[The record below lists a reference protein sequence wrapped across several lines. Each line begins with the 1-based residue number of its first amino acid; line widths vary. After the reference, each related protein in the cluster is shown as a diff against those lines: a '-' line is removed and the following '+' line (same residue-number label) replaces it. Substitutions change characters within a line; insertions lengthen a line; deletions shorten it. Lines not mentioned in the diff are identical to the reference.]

1 MWQAIN
7 LVQTLLIVVYS
18 IQKLNDNYELKA
30 GTQVKVDD

>member
-7 LVQTLLIVVYS
+7 VIQTLQQSCV
-18 IQKLNDNYELKA
+18 QKLNDNYELKA